1 MNGEDRQEGKDV
13 GFASNVNL
21 QNGIASLSIK
31 FPETCKV
38 GDKLHF
44 VAVTN
49 DSTRLEPFENKFSIV
64 LQKAMGS
71 RGGNGERQKPPK
83 DDPGDEREMP
93 AGIEIPKPI
102 QVRQEDWEKMDF
114 DQFTALK
121 IKDSGERGDST
132 TGQKDV
138 VVYDFL
144 INADNVHLKRFLKAE
159 LKPGEDDKVAQTRF
173 ELGMM
178 LVTLALIHQDKM
190 NQTAGGAASES
201 GDGVTESLE
210 DQVANVTKALA
221 PFLLPM
227 ISALGALDEEKV
239 AAGSASGEAT

>member
-1 MNGEDRQEGKDV
+1 ME
-13 GFASNVNL
+13 
-21 QNGIASLSIK
+21 
-31 FPETCKV
+31 
-38 GDKLHF
+38 
-44 VAVTN
+44 
-49 DSTRLEPFENKFSIV
+49 
-64 LQKAMGS
+64 S
-71 RGGNGERQKPPK
+71 RGGNGGREKPPK
-83 DDPGDEREMP
+83 DEPGDEREMP
-93 AGIEIPKPI
+93 GGIDIPKPI
-102 QVRQEDWEKMDF
+102 QVHQEDWERMGF

-121 IKDSGERGDST
+121 IKDSGERGDSA

-159 LKPGEDDKVAQTRF
+159 LKSGEDDKVAQTRF

-190 NQTAGGAASES
+190 NQA
-201 GDGVTESLE
+201 DGSAQGEEVVTESL
-210 DQVANVTKALA
+210 DDRVMNVTKALA